1 MCATHLSIQVKKKI
15 LLVTFFNPIGICD
28 NVTHAEA
35 DNEDIHRS
43 KS

>member
-1 MCATHLSIQVKKKI
+1 MIYI
-15 LLVTFFNPIGICD
+15 VTFFNPIGTCD
-28 NVTHAEA
+28 NVTYAEA